1 MAYAYCVDESDT
13 NHGLPAAI
21 DEYYPSDIY
30 LLETKWSKVIHGWER
45 LNNLT
50 QPVPKLHSYSY
61 G

>member
-1 MAYAYCVDESDT
+1 MAYAYCVDESET

-30 LLETKWSKVIHGWER
+30 LLETKSSKVIYGRER
-45 LNNLT
+45 LKNLT